1 MSYSVLLFD
10 LDGTL
15 TDPGL
20 GITNAVMH
28 ALTELHIPVPPREEL
43 YRFIGPPLHTSFQ
56 TWYGLSREETD
67 RAITSFRA
75 YYNPIGVYENA
86 PYPGVAEFLADL
98 KAAGYTLA
106 LASSKPQ
113 HLVEQVLEMFHLT
126 EYFTAICG
134 GSLDERHCV
143 KSLIVA
149 DALAACG
156 VTDPS
161 SALMIGDR
169 KHDIEGARANGI
181 AAMGVLYGYGNR
193 EEFLQAGADYICG
206 DFEEMRSIL
215 LLK

>member
-1 MSYSVLLFD
+1 MPYSVLLFD

-43 YRFIGPPLHTSFQ
+43 YQFIGPPLHTSFQ
-56 TWYGLSREETD
+56 TCYGLSREETD

-75 YYNPIGVYENA
+75 YYNPIGVYENT
-86 PYPGVAEFLADL
+86 PYPGVEEFLADL
-98 KAAGYTLA
+98 KGAGYILA
-106 LASSKPQ
+106 LATSKPQ
-113 HLVEQVLEMFHLT
+113 HLADQVLKMFRLT
-126 EYFTAICG
+126 KYFTAVCG
-134 GSLDERHCV
+134 GSLDERHCA
-143 KSLIVA
+143 KPLIVA

-156 VTDPS
+156 VTDRA

-169 KHDIEGARANGI
+169 KHDIEGAKANGI
-181 AAMGVLYGYGNR
+181 AAMGVLYGYGSR

-206 DFEEMRSIL
+206 DFEEMRRIL
-215 LLK
+215 LPK